1 VSRPRVVLCA
11 GRDGAFQCA
20 FRMATIVDQTES
32 QAAYT
37 NGVLALRL
45 PEHAAA
51 IPQGIS
57 ITG

>member
-1 VSRPRVVLCA
+1 
-11 GRDGAFQCA
+11 
-20 FRMATIVDQTES
+20 MATIVDQAEL

-45 PEHAAA
+45 PKHAAA
-51 IPQGIS
+51 ITQGIS